1 MDARQL
7 RYFLAVVDEG
17 GINRAAETL
26 LIAQPSLSQSI
37 AALERELGVP
47 LFHRVGRRLVLS
59 DAGRTLIG
67 PARVVLR
74 DLEDAKASVEALK
87 GLRSGRVDLIT
98 MPSPGI
104 EPLTTILTSFSHTY
118 PSVII
123 NAEAAFTPDEV
134 LHAVRTGICEVG
146 ILGSPEEV
154 RAAELDVVAL
164 ESQPLILISGPNAET
179 PDRPEIRR
187 SELSGFRLIV
197 SQRGSLMRTLV
208 DEVLASG
215 VEATIVAEVAHRTSI
230 MPMVLSGFGQA
241 VMPSS
246 WAPSARQAGA
256 RVHRIIPESYLH
268 VAAVSRRTHLT
279 PPARTLMDEARR
291 YAARTPAAWEVPPG
305 VTPRSRSRSQ

>member
-37 AALERELGVP
+37 AALERDLGVP
-47 LFHRVGRRLVLS
+47 LFDRVGRRLVLS
-59 DAGRTLIG
+59 DAGETLIG

-74 DLEDAKASVEALK
+74 DLEDAKASIDALK
-87 GLRSGRVDLIT
+87 ALRSGRVDLVT

-104 EPLTTILTSFSHTY
+104 EPLTTLLTCFARNY
-118 PSVII
+118 PAVTV
-123 NAEAAFTPDEV
+123 NAEAAFTPEEV
-134 LHAVRTGICEVG
+134 LHSVRTGACEIGV
-146 ILGSPEEV
+146 LGSPDEV
-154 RAAELDVVAL
+154 RAPDLDVVAL
-164 ESQPLILISGPNAET
+164 ESQPLILISGPDADT
-179 PDRPEIRR
+179 PARPDINR
-187 SELSGFRLIV
+187 SELVGFRLIV

-215 VEATIVAEVAHRTSI
+215 VDATIVAEVAHRTSI

-256 RVHRIIPESYLH
+256 TVHRIVPESCLH
-268 VAAVSRRTHLT
+268 VAAVCRPTHLT
-279 PPARTLMDEARR
+279 PPARALLDEARR
-291 YAARTPAAWEVPPG
+291 YARLAPTPWQVN
-305 VTPRSRSRSQ
+305 R